1 MFTYQKCMGAR
12 RNICKWGQTP
22 ERHPIMT
29 KKAPHKKGPPG
40 EKSSKKAPHEELY
53 FYFPG
58 GGANKYTCATPP
70 PLRVPRSTVYII
82 LYSLVVITSVSLA
95 STLTKSTAAMLFG
108 Y

>member
-1 MFTYQKCMGAR
+1 
-12 RNICKWGQTP
+12 
-22 ERHPIMT
+22 MT

-40 EKSSKKAPHEELY
+40 EKSSKKAPHKELY
-53 FYFPG
+53 FYFPV
-58 GGANKYTCATPP
+58 GANKYTCATPL
-70 PLRVPRSTVYII
+70 PLRVPMSTVYII